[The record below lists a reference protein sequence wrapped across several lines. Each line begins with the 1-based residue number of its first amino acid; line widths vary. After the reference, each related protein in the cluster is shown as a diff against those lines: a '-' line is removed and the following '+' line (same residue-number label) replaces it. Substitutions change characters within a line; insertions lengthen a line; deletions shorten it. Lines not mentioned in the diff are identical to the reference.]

1 MRRRLMG
8 GLSIKA
14 TLVSQMDTI
23 AGDVCFYNSETDSK
37 EFYRLDT
44 GDDHL
49 PVTCTPIGV
58 VVIPASHD
66 VYGDGSCGVIGLTL
80 PKDESGNLLIAT
92 GSSTYSYSN
101 VPIVGNKD
109 TGLGDINSTITA
121 FSSKA
126 SIAHPFQ
133 SDYSMGTCAQCVH
146 DETSFYYNPYDAT
159 YAPSPYL
166 TGDLKNPN
174 FAQGAFSDF
183 NKRPGINSY
192 TTEGTNE
199 GDWYFATLPEI
210 VYSVRNIKI
219 IESVFSKIR
228 QISKI
233 ICSFPN
239 NQYIIY
245 SSTGSG
251 YYPWKVNCDYYTV
264 FCTSDGMSDAS
275 IAFLRVP
282 PPINYGPIQLT
293 GGSISDIPASGGTS
307 GAPTGYTYT
316 QTWGYGNSSTNGG
329 IITSGAEIS
338 YTTVTADSL
347 GTTITNRAKVGD
359 SVLTITMNG
368 VTQNFDIPV
377 YQSANRVTKIESKID
392 SFRYNVISNL
402 GGTSNPISSTSY
414 IVTYT
419 SESTSTTEEVSIS
432 NTYSGSVSP
441 ARLNSSSGALT
452 WSGPGSSIFKATSVQ
467 VTKQT
472 TYSYKHSSDFG
483 GEVITG
489 TTATVTANCQL
500 AGNYITKISLRSNNF
515 SYDNIGPGDTSA
527 TPTSNH
533 TLLYTLSNLTETTS
547 TPSSTYG
554 TLTVNVDYTLAD
566 NSNGFTNCNSN
577 GRLTV
582 EHRGTTIGN
591 ARTSSNI
598 VKSINCTWTPNSGY
612 GNTVTSGNM
621 TKSATCTQEGNYV
634 TDIESTTAS
643 LSYPKISAGATS
655 ATPSLDFGD
664 VKYTFSSGSTST
676 TNPGTAYGTYSGVI
690 KYNLQSVQNG
700 FTSVNSV
707 SGVLTATSRGTTI
720 GNERE
725 SGWVDVQLTMSWTP
739 TDLYNSEGTKDKIMV
754 TAAKCTQSGNY
765 VTTVTPLATSGYSS
779 HFTYDSN
786 IGAGGGTVSPT
797 GRGQATYT
805 FSSGATTTSGSTS
818 WTNAGTTTFS
828 RTYSGTLATG
838 FTSIDPSSGAV
849 TASSRGTTQ
858 GDARS
863 QSVSSTLTVTFT
875 HNSTY
880 SAGGTKSGTLTQSA
894 TCTQSANNS
903 SMTSVRIVAYQPD
916 NTWLATSSWGSIPAG
931 GHYLGVY
938 GYYCYTWSSG
948 STSETAVGNLSS
960 GLTYTT
966 SMAEVWKNGGLH
978 ILSRGTSYSAS
989 TRSGTVYWT
998 YNGLKS
1004 NTLSFTQNAN
1014 TITITSVTSSPG
1026 SLTGATFA
1034 AGGQTKDITAT
1045 AASASAVLTY
1055 SSGSTVTTNYNAT
1068 DYGTWTFHGYTGSSN
1083 QTYVVV
1089 NSTNYDK
1096 MSISM
1101 TNNTSTAARSATITR
1116 KEAGFT
1122 FTLNSTYGGANKK
1135 STGTQCT
1142 CTVTQ
1147 SAGAKQYGSWTGG
1160 AVTFSSTGAL
1170 SAGADSRTVTIAP
1183 WTRTW
1188 GWNSTSGG
1196 GTETYT
1202 GSVTL
1207 SENGSYTSL
1216 NVSSYTASG
1225 SNKTATLTKSTCGTT
1240 DVAATTVTVTAK
1252 GATTTTGSL
1261 SQNANGIS
1269 SYGAVSVSSHGSA
1282 SDIPASGGTK
1292 YGSGGSG
1299 TQTITYSSGSTRAGS
1314 VTCGSYS
1321 GVTASSLGTT
1331 LKDRTKIGNSTATLT
1346 GEGSKTASVSV
1357 AVYQQANTRSATSTS
1372 GGSTTYGNVTAGTI
1386 TNKTIP
1392 ASGGSATATAGNGS
1406 QTWSKSAVV
1415 TTYTYTSGSTK
1426 NETTTAASS
1435 GTNTISPSVS
1445 SYTASANSK
1454 GTTVSAQTTVGSKA
1468 VTWSGSGGKSASG
1481 TMYVYQAANSQ
1492 STVYNTPLIS
1502 SSSISD
1508 IPASGGTFSV
1518 ASYVSIKVNQTA
1530 YYTYTSGSNTSSS
1543 PHSVLNNYAVPSSS
1557 ITFTGTAPSGSHLGT
1572 TVTSRTSKGT
1582 ITLHIKANG
1591 VTRDLQTTVF
1601 QQANTQSITYGTPS
1615 VSLSYSGNVL
1625 AAGGTKSPSYSYSQT
1640 RSASYT
1646 SGSTST
1652 LSNVTSGGS
1661 LSFSETTAHSAAT
1674 VNSSTGVVSWS
1685 ANTSTS
1691 TRSCGVT
1698 LTVTLNGKS
1707 GSKAATCTQAGNTG
1721 TNNTLNIY
1729 FDKTGSIT
1737 SWEVDT
1743 YHLISG
1749 TEPYQKYSLT
1759 RQSTDGPITISG
1771 HMRYD
1776 NYAYQIL
1783 SANYGQGV
1791 EVFIGMNGQ
1800 FYLELDMPQ
1809 DISFEIYWN
1818 PAYGSGDVIF
1828 DCS

>member
-8 GLSIKA
+8 GVSIKA
-14 TLVSQMDTI
+14 TLVSQMDAI

-44 GDDHL
+44 GDGHL

-80 PKDESGNLLIAT
+80 PKDENGNLLIAN
-92 GSSTYSYSN
+92 GSSTYSYNS
-101 VPIVGNKD
+101 VPIVGDID
-109 TGLGDINSTITA
+109 TGLGDINSTITD
-121 FSSKA
+121 FVSKA

-146 DETSFYYNPYDAT
+146 DETSFYYNPYNAA

-183 NKRPGINSY
+183 NKRSGINSY

-219 IESVFSKIR
+219 IESVFSKIY

-251 YYPWKVNCDYYTV
+251 SSYYPWKVNCDYYTV

-316 QTWGYGNSSTNGG
+316 QTWGYGTSSTNGG

-338 YTTVTADSL
+338 YTTVTAENL
-347 GTTITNRAKVGD
+347 GTTLKGRTKVGD
-359 SVLTITMNG
+359 SILTITMNG
-368 VTQNFDIPV
+368 VTNEFNIPV
-377 YQSANRVTKIESKID
+377 YQKVNQVSQIYSKID
-392 SFRYNVISNL
+392 SFTYSSQTPAS
-402 GGTSNPISSTSY
+402 GGTATPTLNDSYKVYYSSGKSSTSAPSSGTVNRNVIY
-414 IVTYT
+414 SGSAEGASLNTSTGVITWGSRETTIGNVRNINVEVSTQYTYSHDNSIIPGVLIVATNTAKSSKSHSQAANLITKVEANSNTFSYSNINAGSTSASPSTNHSPKYT
-419 SESTSTTEEVSIS
+419 FSSGSTSTTTPDTS
-432 NTYSGSVSP
+432 YGS
-441 ARLNSSSGALT
+441 LT
-452 WSGPGSSIFKATSVQ
+452 TSV
-467 VTKQT
+467 TYTMANNT
-472 TYSYKHSSDFG
+472 T
-483 GEVITG
+483 
-489 TTATVTANCQL
+489 
-500 AGNYITKISLRSNNF
+500 
-515 SYDNIGPGDTSA
+515 
-527 TPTSNH
+527 
-533 TLLYTLSNLTETTS
+533 
-547 TPSSTYG
+547 
-554 TLTVNVDYTLAD
+554 
-566 NSNGFTNCNSN
+566 NGFTACSSST
-577 GRLTV
+577 GVLTATN
-582 EHRGTTIGN
+582 RGTTIGN
-591 ARTSSNI
+591 ARTSANV
-598 VKSINCTWTPNSGY
+598 VKSLTYTWKHSSTY
-612 GNTVTSGNM
+612 GSSSVGSGNI

-634 TDIESTTAS
+634 TDITSTAAS
-643 LSYPKISAGATS
+643 LSYPNIGAGATS
-655 ATPSLDFGD
+655 ASPSYDFGD
-664 VKYTFSSGSTST
+664 VQYTFSSGSKST
-676 TNPGTAYGTYSGVI
+676 TNPGTTYGTYSGTL
-690 KYNLQSVQNG
+690 KYSLAASQNG
-700 FTSVNSV
+700 FTSVNTT
-707 SGVLTATSRGTTI
+707 SGVLTATNRSTTI
-720 GNERE
+720 GNARA
-725 SGWVDVQLTMSWTP
+725 SATVTCTLSMSWTP
-739 TDLYNSEGTKDKIMV
+739 TSTYNAAGTKTV
-754 TAAKCTQSGNY
+754 TRTATATCTQNGNY
-765 VTTVTPLATSGYSS
+765 VTAVTPSANTGYSS

-786 IGAGGGTVSPT
+786 VGASGGTISPT

-805 FSSGATTTSGSTS
+805 FSSGATTTSGSAS

-838 FTSIDPSSGAV
+838 FTSINSSSGAV

-858 GDARS
+858 GDARG

-903 SMTSVRIVAYQPD
+903 SMTSVRIVAHQPD
-916 NTWLATSSWGSIPAG
+916 NTWLATSSWGSIPAS

-938 GYYCYTWSSG
+938 GYYGYTWSSG
-948 STSETAVGNLSS
+948 STSETAVGNLKT

-966 SMAEVWKNGGLH
+966 SMAEVHTNGGLH
-978 ILSRGTSYSAS
+978 VLSRGTSYSAS

-1014 TITITSVTSSPG
+1014 TISITSVTSSPG
-1026 SLTGATFA
+1026 SLTGVTFN

-1055 SSGSTVTTNYNAT
+1055 SSGSKVTTNYNAT

-1083 QTYVVV
+1083 QTYAVV
-1089 NSTNYDK
+1089 NSTNYNK

-1101 TNNTSTAARSATITR
+1101 GNNTSTAARSAIITR

-1122 FTLNSTYGGANKK
+1122 FTLNSTYGGANKR

-1160 AVTFSSTGAL
+1160 AVTFNSTSAL

-1240 DVAATTVTVTAK
+1240 TVAATTVTVTAK

-1269 SYGAVSVSSHGSA
+1269 SYGAVSVTSHGSA
-1282 SDIPASGGTK
+1282 SDIPASGGTIK
-1292 YGSGGSG
+1292 ASGGSG
-1299 TQTITYSSGSTRAGS
+1299 KQTITYTSGSTRAGS
-1314 VTCGSYS
+1314 VSCGGYS
-1321 GVTASSLGTT
+1321 GVSANSLGTT
-1331 LKDRTKIGNSTATLT
+1331 TKSRTHIGNSTATLT
-1346 GEGSKTASVSV
+1346 GEGSKTATVSV
-1357 AVYQQANTRSATSTS
+1357 AVYQQANTRSATSTT
-1372 GGSTTYGNVTAGTI
+1372 GGSTTYGNVTAGAI

-1392 ASGGSATATAGNGS
+1392 ASGGQATATAGNGS

-1435 GTNTISPSVS
+1435 GTNTISPSAS

-1481 TMYVYQAANSQ
+1481 TMYIYQAANAK
-1492 STVYNTPLIS
+1492 T
-1502 SSSISD
+1502 
-1508 IPASGGTFSV
+1508 
-1518 ASYVSIKVNQTA
+1518 
-1530 YYTYTSGSNTSSS
+1530 
-1543 PHSVLNNYAVPSSS
+1543 
-1557 ITFTGTAPSGSHLGT
+1557 
-1572 TVTSRTSKGT
+1572 
-1582 ITLHIKANG
+1582 
-1591 VTRDLQTTVF
+1591 
-1601 QQANTQSITYGTPS
+1601 SITYGTPTL
-1615 VSLSYSGNVL
+1615 SLSYSGTVP
-1625 AAGGTKSPSYSYSQT
+1625 ASGGSKAPTYSYSQSRT
-1640 RSASYT
+1640 QNYT
-1646 SGSTST
+1646 SGSTET
-1652 LSNVTSGGS
+1652 LSNVTSGAGISFGMPSVTGAS
-1661 LSFSETTAHSAAT
+1661 LSTNGTIT
-1674 VNSSTGVVSWS
+1674 WS

-1691 TRSCGVT
+1691 TRRCEVRLTITLNDKRATASAYCTQSGYVSTTST
-1698 LTVTLNGKS
+1698 LTISADKM
-1707 GSKAATCTQAGNTG
+1707 GSLSDWWA
-1721 TNNTLNIY
+1721 
-1729 FDKTGSIT
+1729 
-1737 SWEVDT
+1737 DT
-1743 YHLISG
+1743 YQTVSG
-1749 TEPYQKYSLT
+1749 
-1759 RQSTDGPITISG
+1759 DGATKVYTISRNKTHG
-1771 HMRYD
+1771 PLTIGLTFNYD
-1776 NYAYQIL
+1776 SYATQQL
-1783 SANYGQGV
+1783 W
-1791 EVFIGMNGQ
+1791 
-1800 FYLELDMPQ
+1800 FYTENA
-1809 DISFEIYWN
+1809 SV
-1818 PAYGSGDVIF
+1818 SGDGQEFNAPGDSGYATITWDPADGNGHVSF
-1828 DCS
+1828 YCE